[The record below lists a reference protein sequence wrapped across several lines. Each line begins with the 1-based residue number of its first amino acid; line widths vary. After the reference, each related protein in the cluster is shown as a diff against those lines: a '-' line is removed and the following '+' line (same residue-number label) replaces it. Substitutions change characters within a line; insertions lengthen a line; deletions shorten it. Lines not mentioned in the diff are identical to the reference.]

1 MDSMVQVDVVKC
13 FDSIDHR
20 LLLEH
25 LSKLLGTDN
34 APLIDLINCFLKTPR
49 LSKKGN
55 DYSNS
60 EVGLPQGS
68 PISPVLIQSF
78 LHQLDLQF
86 DAMAQEENGDSTKYV
101 YFARYADDILF
112 GIPIVG
118 VGVMSKVF
126 FRRLQEVLD
135 RMSSK
140 LRLKLT
146 SIVLQRWR
154 APAVEEGK
162 DRFANQIIGCYIQ
175 THEMLDVICSKVKT
189 GLLFVPIERL
199 FTKGQESFSFAIE

>member
-1 MDSMVQVDVVKC
+1 M
-13 FDSIDHR
+13 
-20 LLLEH
+20 
-25 LSKLLGTDN
+25 
-34 APLIDLINCFLKTPR
+34 
-49 LSKKGN
+49 N

-175 THEMLDVICSKVKT
+175 TH
-189 GLLFVPIERL
+189 
-199 FTKGQESFSFAIE
+199 

>member
-1 MDSMVQVDVVKC
+1 M
-13 FDSIDHR
+13 
-20 LLLEH
+20 
-25 LSKLLGTDN
+25 
-34 APLIDLINCFLKTPR
+34 
-49 LSKKGN
+49 N

-146 SIVLQRWR
+146 SIVLQRWILGAVR
-154 APAVEEGK
+154 KALVLVARGLAPHHIIPALQAWFFPSCLNYTIASPHRRSSTYLISLKALGVRE
-162 DRFANQIIGCYIQ
+162 ANQTLIDCRVPCLS
-175 THEMLDVICSKVKT
+175 HSCVRICILPGIT
-189 GLLFVPIERL
+189 
-199 FTKGQESFSFAIE
+199 

>member
-1 MDSMVQVDVVKC
+1 M
-13 FDSIDHR
+13 
-20 LLLEH
+20 
-25 LSKLLGTDN
+25 T
-34 APLIDLINCFLKTPR
+34 
-49 LSKKGN
+49 
-55 DYSNS
+55 
-60 EVGLPQGS
+60 
-68 PISPVLIQSF
+68 
-78 LHQLDLQF
+78 
-86 DAMAQEENGDSTKYV
+86 QEENGDSTKYV

-199 FTKGQESFSFAIE
+199 FTKRQESFSFAIE